1 MRSLPTGRILQFGL
15 GVLILLYGI
24 SIADPAAMR
33 LMIFGLTLYALPLFL
48 QVLKSPLVRAYALW
62 FGVFLVAQGVL
73 TPVLLG
79 DFVNLYHHV
88 PNMVRILDAKAGVFA
103 GGTGEQRTTTDE
115 LGFRVV
121 PRVNYGRPADLRIFA
136 IGGSTT
142 EEFSINDQE
151 TWTHRVQ
158 EALTKETS
166 RHVEVINTG
175 TSGALSQNH
184 IATLQYI
191 APLHPDIALFL
202 MGANDWNFDT
212 HREFGSNI
220 QRRTWLSFIDTP
232 LGRLARTTFYRNF
245 GSTKI
250 AIVRADFIPP
260 GGSLKRERKVT
271 WFADRVSD
279 RYLANLK
286 RIAGICRERNIVCVF
301 MTQPSGYQPNAPER
315 LKDMFWMTPP
325 AASYTLTFESLVRVA
340 EVYNRALM
348 EFGAEQGFT
357 VCDLAAQME
366 ASTDNFTDEFHFT
379 FKGSARIAEV
389 VTACLKPVIAR
400 AAAQGSSDAR

>member
-1 MRSLPTGRILQFGL
+1 MRSISTGRILQFGL
-15 GVLILLYGI
+15 GVLFLLYGI
-24 SIADPAAMR
+24 YIVDPAAMR

-73 TPVLLG
+73 TPALLG
-79 DFVNLYHHV
+79 DAVNLYHHV

-103 GGTGEQRTTTDE
+103 GGAGEQRTTTDE

-121 PRVNYGRPADLRIFA
+121 PRVNYQQPADLRIFA

-158 EALTKETS
+158 QALADELS

-184 IATLQYI
+184 IATLNYI

-202 MGANDWNFDT
+202 VGANDWNFDT
-212 HREFGSNI
+212 HSEFGSDI
-220 QRRTWLSFIDTP
+220 QRQQRPAFTDTA
-232 LGRLARTTFYRNF
+232 LGRLARTYYYRFF
-245 GSTKI
+245 GSTE
-250 AIVRADFIPP
+250 IVRADFVPL

-271 WFADRVSD
+271 WLPDRVSD

-286 RIAGICRERNIVCVF
+286 SIAGTCRARAIVCVF

-340 EVYNRALM
+340 EVYNRALTM
-348 EFGAEQGFT
+348 FGAEEGFT
-357 VCDLAAQME
+357 VCDLAAALD
-366 ASTDNFTDEFHFT
+366 ASTENFTDEMHFS
-379 FKGSARIAEV
+379 FKGSARIAEA
-389 VTACLKPVIAR
+389 VTACLRPVIAR